1 MKLFTYLFSLF
12 RIFFFS
18 SPVVKSTTKEVTLPM
33 HHLAPHGGQLVE
45 LGEHGSGFNLE
56 LVLHEHGF
64 LQIYVL
70 DAHVDN
76 FVRISAGSIDI
87 KITDSNGT
95 EKTISCEPVA
105 DPITGETIGSTSLFT
120 SKERIRDLIPFKGI
134 IQNIEVMEFSYENI
148 EVNFSGMPAES
159 TDEH

>member
-1 MKLFTYLFSLF
+1 MKLFPYLFPLF
-12 RIFFFS
+12 SFLFFFS
-18 SPVVKSTTKEVTLPM
+18 CGEE
-33 HHLAPHGGQLVE
+33 HHEGSHAAHAHVAPHGGQLVE

-56 LVLHEHGF
+56 LVLHEDGF

>member
-1 MKLFTYLFSLF
+1 MKLFPYLFSLF
-12 RIFFFS
+12 SFLFFFS
-18 SPVVKSTTKEVTLPM
+18 CGEE
-33 HHLAPHGGQLVE
+33 HHEGSHAAHAHVAPHGGQLVE

-56 LVLHEHGF
+56 LVLHEDGF

-120 SKERIRDLIPFKGI
+120 SNERIRDLIPFKGI

-148 EVNFSGMPAES
+148 EVNFSSMPAES

>member
-1 MKLFTYLFSLF
+1 MKLFPYLFSLF
-12 RIFFFS
+12 SFLFFFS
-18 SPVVKSTTKEVTLPM
+18 CGEE
-33 HHLAPHGGQLVE
+33 HHEGSHATHVHVAPHGGQLVE

-56 LVLHEHGF
+56 LVLHEDGF

-95 EKTISCEPVA
+95 EKTYPVNLWLTPLPVKRLEVPLFLPPRNESVTSFLSRELSKIS
-105 DPITGETIGSTSLFT
+105 
-120 SKERIRDLIPFKGI
+120 R
-134 IQNIEVMEFSYENI
+134 
-148 EVNFSGMPAES
+148 
-159 TDEH
+159 

>member
-1 MKLFTYLFSLF
+1 MKLFPYLFSLF
-12 RIFFFS
+12 SFLFFFS
-18 SPVVKSTTKEVTLPM
+18 CGEE
-33 HHLAPHGGQLVE
+33 HHEGSHAAHAHVAPHGGQLVE

-56 LVLHEHGF
+56 LVLHEDGF

-105 DPITGETIGSTSLFT
+105 DPITCETIRSSSLFT
-120 SKERIRDLIPFKGI
+120 SNERIRDLIPFKGI

>member
-1 MKLFTYLFSLF
+1 MKLFPHLFPLFSFL
-12 RIFFFS
+12 FFFS
-18 SPVVKSTTKEVTLPM
+18 CGEE
-33 HHLAPHGGQLVE
+33 HHEGSHTAHAHVAPHGGQLIE

-56 LVLHEHGF
+56 LVLHEDGF

-70 DAHVDN
+70 DAHVEN

-105 DPITGETIGSTSLFT
+105 DPITGETIGNTSLFT
-120 SKERIRDLIPFKGI
+120 SNERIRDLIPLKGI
-134 IQNIEVMEFSYENI
+134 IHNIEVMEFSYENI
-148 EVNFSGMPAES
+148 EVSFSGMPTES